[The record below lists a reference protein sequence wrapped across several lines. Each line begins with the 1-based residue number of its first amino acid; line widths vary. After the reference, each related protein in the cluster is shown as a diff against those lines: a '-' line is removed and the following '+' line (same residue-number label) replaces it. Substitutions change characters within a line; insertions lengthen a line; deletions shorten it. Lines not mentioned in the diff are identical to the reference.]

1 MVPILTGRFQTRIF
15 VLAVIGSLTTLVVT
29 PFLPPH
35 SASLSDRYQATFTA
49 LAVVLVLGLGW
60 DCVYYF
66 LQQFRWEKDWPT
78 FYGFLTG
85 INEGIVAW
93 LVLSYVNLPGD
104 PHVTPAA
111 FIIDF
116 TAVWIATFLFIN
128 GPMRVVSIRWRFRG
142 GRLIS

>member
-15 VLAVIGSLTTLVVT
+15 VLAVIGSLTTLIVT

-35 SASLSDRYQATFTA
+35 SAPLGDRYQATFTT

-60 DCVYYF
+60 DCLYYF

-78 FYGFLTG
+78 LYGFLTG
-85 INEGIVAW
+85 INEGIAAW
-93 LVLSYVNLPGD
+93 LVVSYVTLPGH
-104 PHVTPAA
+104 PPPVTGTA
-111 FIIDF
+111 FVIDF
-116 TAVWIATFLFIN
+116 TAVWIASFLFVN

-142 GRLIS
+142 GRLV